1 MSNIRIILFFI
12 FCNSCDIGKEINFS
26 DPTPELAFPLGHAVF
41 EPASFLLNLKL
52 PATFTTDA
60 NGFIHFSYAT
70 VLQEVSALQFTGEI
84 DALFPS
90 LIPINKTDLFLPISL
105 PNGINPVSVQFGG
118 GDLQWFFE
126 NSFNEP
132 IDITLK
138 LPFADSLNNQLFQTI
153 SLPAYNGT
161 GLKPSST
168 NALNPLPL
176 PGKFLLIKDKKI
188 SLSYEAKGKSGK
200 LYTLS
205 NAAIRLSKP
214 AWKVINA
221 SFNQYELDF
230 GNIEKSLDFLK
241 PFYASDLNFD
251 RPEVQ
256 LFFEHNFL
264 IPIQFSIPSIVISL
278 PDGKKES
285 LIAFNNN
292 QMFNLGIATSSN
304 LVRRDS
310 ALSINSPNPIK
321 TIFNKKATALNFRL
335 TAGLNTKSLPN
346 GLGSINR
353 NDQLKISAKVNIPL
367 AGQLRNY
374 PLSDTIPLNL
384 GLLERVNRG
393 TVRIISTN
401 SIPMSIYGQCY
412 FMDDKGNKLDS
423 LITGGPGIISNA
435 KTSSSLNPT
444 TEIFDFPVS
453 ESQMKALRA
462 SNRFIISAFLSTLKN
477 EKEFIEIKKGQQLSM
492 KLSLQATY

>member
-12 FCNSCDIGKEINFS
+12 FCNSCDVGKEINFS
-26 DPTPELAFPLGHAVF
+26 DPSPELAFPLGYAVF

-52 PATFTTDA
+52 PATFTTDV
-60 NGFIHFSYAT
+60 NGFMHFSYST
-70 VLQEVSALQFTGEI
+70 VLQEVNALQFTGEI
-84 DALFPS
+84 DDLFPS
-90 LIPINKTDLFLPISL
+90 LIPINKNDLFLPISL
-105 PNGINPVSVQFGG
+105 PNGIDPVSVQFGG

-126 NSFNEP
+126 NSFTEP
-132 IDITLK
+132 IDIILK
-138 LPFADSLNNQLFQTI
+138 LPFADSLNNLTVQTI
-153 SLPAYNGT
+153 SLPAYSGT
-161 GLKPSST
+161 GLKPSAT
-168 NALNPLPL
+168 NALNPLL
-176 PGKFLLIKDKKI
+176 LSSKFLLIKDKKI

-214 AWKVINA
+214 AWKVIKA

-264 IPIQFSIPSIVISL
+264 IPIQFSIPSIIISL
-278 PDGKKES
+278 PNGKKES
-285 LIAFNNN
+285 LIAFNN

-310 ALSINSPNPIK
+310 IVSINSPNPIK

-346 GLGSINR
+346 EQGSINR

-423 LITGGPGIISNA
+423 LMTGGPGIISNA

-444 TEIFDFPVS
+444 AEIFDFPVS
-453 ESQMKALRA
+453 ENQMKALRA
-462 SNRFIISAFLSTLKN
+462 SNRFIISAFLSTLQN

>member
-12 FCNSCDIGKEINFS
+12 FCNSCDVGKEINFS
-26 DPTPELAFPLGHAVF
+26 DPSPKLAFPLGYAVF

-52 PATFTTDA
+52 PATFTTDV
-60 NGFIHFSYAT
+60 NGFMHFSYST
-70 VLQEVSALQFTGEI
+70 VLQEVNALQFTGEI
-84 DALFPS
+84 DDLFPS
-90 LIPINKTDLFLPISL
+90 LIPINKNDLFLPILL
-105 PNGINPVSVQFGG
+105 PNGIDPVSVQFGG

-126 NSFNEP
+126 NSFTEP
-132 IDITLK
+132 IDIILK
-138 LPFADSLNNQLFQTI
+138 LPFADSLNNLTVQTI
-153 SLPAYNGT
+153 SLPAYSGT
-161 GLKPSST
+161 GLKPSAT

-176 PGKFLLIKDKKI
+176 SGKFLLIKDKKI

-214 AWKVINA
+214 AWKVIKA

-264 IPIQFSIPSIVISL
+264 IPIQFSIPSIIISL

-285 LIAFNNN
+285 LIAFNN

-310 ALSINSPNPIK
+310 IVSINSPNPIK

-346 GLGSINR
+346 EQGSINR

-423 LITGGPGIISNA
+423 LMTGGPGIISNA

-444 TEIFDFPVS
+444 AEIFDFPVS
-453 ESQMKALRA
+453 ENQMKALRA
-462 SNRFIISAFLSTLKN
+462 SNRFIISAFLSTLQN

>member
-12 FCNSCDIGKEINFS
+12 FCNSCDVGKEINFS
-26 DPTPELAFPLGHAVF
+26 DPSPELAFPLGYAVF

-52 PATFTTDA
+52 PATFTTDV
-60 NGFIHFSYAT
+60 NGFMHFSYST
-70 VLQEVSALQFTGEI
+70 VLQEVNALQFTGEI
-84 DALFPS
+84 DDLFPS
-90 LIPINKTDLFLPISL
+90 LIPINKNDLFLPISL
-105 PNGINPVSVQFGG
+105 PNGIDPVSVQFGG

-126 NSFNEP
+126 NSFTEP
-132 IDITLK
+132 IDIILK
-138 LPFADSLNNQLFQTI
+138 LPFADSLNNLTVQTI
-153 SLPAYNGT
+153 SLPAYSGT
-161 GLKPSST
+161 GLKPSAT
-168 NALNPLPL
+168 NALNPLL
-176 PGKFLLIKDKKI
+176 LSGKFLLIKDKKI

-214 AWKVINA
+214 AWKVIKA

-251 RPEVQ
+251 RPVVQ

-264 IPIQFSIPSIVISL
+264 IPIQFSIPSIIISL
-278 PDGKKES
+278 PNGKKES
-285 LIAFNNN
+285 LIAFNN

-310 ALSINSPNPIK
+310 IVSINSPNPIK

-346 GLGSINR
+346 EQGSINR

-423 LITGGPGIISNA
+423 LMTGGPGIISNA

-444 TEIFDFPVS
+444 AEIFDFPVS
-453 ESQMKALRA
+453 ENQMKALRA
-462 SNRFIISAFLSTLKN
+462 SNRFIISAFLSTLQN

>member
-12 FCNSCDIGKEINFS
+12 FCNSCDVGKEINFS
-26 DPTPELAFPLGHAVF
+26 DPSPELAFPLGYAVF

-60 NGFIHFSYAT
+60 NGFITFSYST
-70 VLQEVSALQFTGEI
+70 VLQEVNALQFTGEI
-84 DALFPS
+84 DDLFPS
-90 LIPINKTDLFLPISL
+90 LIPINKNDLFLPISL
-105 PNGINPVSVQFGG
+105 PNGIDPVSVQFGG

-126 NSFNEP
+126 NSFTEP
-132 IDITLK
+132 IDIILK
-138 LPFADSLNNQLFQTI
+138 LPFADSLNNLTVQTI
-153 SLPAYNGT
+153 SLPAYSGT
-161 GLKPSST
+161 GLKPSAT
-168 NALNPLPL
+168 NALNPLL
-176 PGKFLLIKDKKI
+176 LSGKFLLIKDKKI

-214 AWKVINA
+214 AWKVIKA

-264 IPIQFSIPSIVISL
+264 IPIQFSIPSIIISL

-285 LIAFNNN
+285 LIAFNN

-310 ALSINSPNPIK
+310 IVSINAPNPIK

-346 GLGSINR
+346 ELGSINR

-423 LITGGPGIISNA
+423 LMTGGPGIISNA

-444 TEIFDFPVS
+444 AEIFDFPVS

-462 SNRFIISAFLSTLKN
+462 SNRFIISAFLSTLQN

>member
-12 FCNSCDIGKEINFS
+12 FCNSCDVGKEINFS
-26 DPTPELAFPLGHAVF
+26 DPSPELAFPLGYAVF

-52 PATFTTDA
+52 PATFTTDV
-60 NGFIHFSYAT
+60 NGFMHFSYST
-70 VLQEVSALQFTGEI
+70 VLQEVNALQFTGEI
-84 DALFPS
+84 DDLFPS
-90 LIPINKTDLFLPISL
+90 LIPINKNDLFLPISL
-105 PNGINPVSVQFGG
+105 PNGIDPVSVQFGG

-126 NSFNEP
+126 NSFTEP
-132 IDITLK
+132 IDIILK
-138 LPFADSLNNQLFQTI
+138 LPFADSLNNLTVQTI
-153 SLPAYNGT
+153 SLPAYSGT
-161 GLKPSST
+161 GLKPSAT
-168 NALNPLPL
+168 NALNPLL
-176 PGKFLLIKDKKI
+176 LSGKFLLIKDKKI

-214 AWKVINA
+214 AWKVIKA

-264 IPIQFSIPSIVISL
+264 IPIQFSIPSIIISL
-278 PDGKKES
+278 PNGKKES
-285 LIAFNNN
+285 LIAFNN

-310 ALSINSPNPIK
+310 IVSINSPNPIK

-346 GLGSINR
+346 EQGSINR

-423 LITGGPGIISNA
+423 LMTGGPGIISNA

-444 TEIFDFPVS
+444 AEIFDFPVS
-453 ESQMKALRA
+453 ENQMKALRA
-462 SNRFIISAFLSTLKN
+462 SNRFIISAFLSTLQN

-492 KLSLQATY
+492 KLSLQANY

>member
-12 FCNSCDIGKEINFS
+12 FCNSCDVGKEINFS
-26 DPTPELAFPLGHAVF
+26 DPSPELAFPLGYAVF

-52 PATFTTDA
+52 PATFTTDV
-60 NGFIHFSYAT
+60 NGFMHFSYST
-70 VLQEVSALQFTGEI
+70 VLQEVNALQFTGEI
-84 DALFPS
+84 DDLFPS
-90 LIPINKTDLFLPISL
+90 LIPINKNDLFLPISL
-105 PNGINPVSVQFGG
+105 PNGIDPVSVQFGG

-126 NSFNEP
+126 NSFTEP
-132 IDITLK
+132 IDIILK
-138 LPFADSLNNQLFQTI
+138 LPFADSLNNLTVQTI
-153 SLPAYNGT
+153 SLPAYSGT
-161 GLKPSST
+161 GLKPSAT
-168 NALNPLPL
+168 NALNPLL
-176 PGKFLLIKDKKI
+176 LSGKFLLIKDKKI

-214 AWKVINA
+214 AWKVIKA

-251 RPEVQ
+251 RPVVQ

-264 IPIQFSIPSIVISL
+264 IPIQFSIPSIIISL
-278 PDGKKES
+278 PNGKKES
-285 LIAFNNN
+285 LIAFNN

-310 ALSINSPNPIK
+310 IVSINSPNPIK

-346 GLGSINR
+346 EQGSINR

-423 LITGGPGIISNA
+423 LMTGGPGIISNA
-435 KTSSSLNPT
+435 KTSSSINPT
-444 TEIFDFPVS
+444 AEIFDFPVS
-453 ESQMKALRA
+453 ENQMKALRA
-462 SNRFIISAFLSTLKN
+462 SNRFIISAFLSTLQN

>member
-1 MSNIRIILFFI
+1 MSNIRIILFFV
-12 FCNSCDIGKEINFS
+12 FCNSCDIGKDINFS
-26 DPTPELAFPLGHAVF
+26 DPSPALAFPLGNAVF
-41 EPASFLLNLKL
+41 EPASFLLNLSL

-60 NGFIHFSYAT
+60 NGFLTFSYST
-70 VLQEVSALQFTGEI
+70 VLQEVNALQFTGEI

-90 LIPINKTDLFLPISL
+90 LIPINQNDLFLPISL
-105 PNGINPVSVQFGG
+105 PNGIDPVSVQFGG

-126 NSFNEP
+126 NSFPEP
-132 IDITLK
+132 IDLTLK
-138 LPFADSLNNQLFQTI
+138 LPFTDSLNNQLFQTI
-153 SLPAYNGT
+153 TLPAYIGT
-161 GLKPSST
+161 GLKPSAT
-168 NALNPLPL
+168 NALNPLL
-176 PGKFLLIKDKKI
+176 LSGKFLIIKDKKI

-200 LYTLS
+200 LFTLS

-214 AWKVINA
+214 TWKVIKA

-264 IPIQFSIPSIVISL
+264 IPIQFSIPSIIISL
-278 PDGKKES
+278 PEGKKES

-292 QMFNLGIATSSN
+292 QIFNLGISTSPH
-304 LVRRDS
+304 LIRRDS
-310 ALSINSPNPIK
+310 AGSITSPNPIK
-321 TIFNKKATALNFRL
+321 TIFEKKANALNFRL

-353 NDQLKISAKVNIPL
+353 NDKLSVSAKVNIPL
-367 AGQLRNY
+367 AGKLRNY

-384 GLLERVNRG
+384 GLLEKVKKG

-401 SIPMSIYGQCY
+401 SIPLSINGQCY
-412 FMDDKGNKLDS
+412 FLDDKGTKLDS
-423 LITGGPGIISNA
+423 LIIDGPGIISNA
-435 KTSSSLNPT
+435 KTSSSLNPKA
-444 TEIFDFPVS
+444 EIFDFPVS

-462 SNRFIISAFLSTLKN
+462 SNRFVISAFLSTLKN
-477 EKEFIEIKKGQQLSM
+477 DKEFIEIKKGQQLSM

>member
-12 FCNSCDIGKEINFS
+12 FCNSCDVGKEINFS
-26 DPTPELAFPLGHAVF
+26 DPSPELAFPLGYAVF

-52 PATFTTDA
+52 PATFTTDV
-60 NGFIHFSYAT
+60 NGFMHFSYST
-70 VLQEVSALQFTGEI
+70 VLQEVNALQFTGEI
-84 DALFPS
+84 DDLFPS
-90 LIPINKTDLFLPISL
+90 LIPINKNDLFLPISL
-105 PNGINPVSVQFGG
+105 PNGIDPVSVQFGG

-126 NSFNEP
+126 NSFTEP
-132 IDITLK
+132 IDIILK
-138 LPFADSLNNQLFQTI
+138 LPFADSLNNLTVQTI
-153 SLPAYNGT
+153 SLPAYSGT
-161 GLKPSST
+161 GLKPSAT
-168 NALNPLPL
+168 NALNPLL
-176 PGKFLLIKDKKI
+176 LSGKFLLIKDKKI

-214 AWKVINA
+214 AWKVIKA

-251 RPEVQ
+251 HPEVQ

-264 IPIQFSIPSIVISL
+264 IPIQFSIPSIIISL
-278 PDGKKES
+278 PNGKKES
-285 LIAFNNN
+285 LIAFNN

-310 ALSINSPNPIK
+310 IVSINSPNPIK

-346 GLGSINR
+346 EQGSINR

-423 LITGGPGIISNA
+423 LMTGGPGIISNA
-435 KTSSSLNPT
+435 KTSSSINPT
-444 TEIFDFPVS
+444 AEIFDFPVS
-453 ESQMKALRA
+453 ENQMKALRA
-462 SNRFIISAFLSTLKN
+462 SNRFIISAFLSTLQN

>member
-12 FCNSCDIGKEINFS
+12 FCNSCDVGKEINFS
-26 DPTPELAFPLGHAVF
+26 DPSPELAFPLGYAVF

-52 PATFTTDA
+52 PATFTTDV
-60 NGFIHFSYAT
+60 NGFMHFSYST
-70 VLQEVSALQFTGEI
+70 VLQEVNALQFTGEI
-84 DALFPS
+84 DDLFPS
-90 LIPINKTDLFLPISL
+90 LIPINKNDLFLPISL
-105 PNGINPVSVQFGG
+105 PNGIDPVSVQFGG

-126 NSFNEP
+126 NSFTEP
-132 IDITLK
+132 IDIILK
-138 LPFADSLNNQLFQTI
+138 LPFADSLNNLTVQTI
-153 SLPAYNGT
+153 SLPAYSGT
-161 GLKPSST
+161 GLKPSAT
-168 NALNPLPL
+168 NALNPLL
-176 PGKFLLIKDKKI
+176 LSGKFLLIKDKKI

-214 AWKVINA
+214 AWKVIKA

-264 IPIQFSIPSIVISL
+264 IPIQFSIPSIIISL
-278 PDGKKES
+278 PNGKKES
-285 LIAFNNN
+285 LIAFNN

-310 ALSINSPNPIK
+310 IVSINSPNPIK

-346 GLGSINR
+346 EQGSINR
-353 NDQLKISAKVNIPL
+353 NDQLKIFAKVNIPL

-423 LITGGPGIISNA
+423 LMTGGPGIISNA

-444 TEIFDFPVS
+444 AEIFDFPVS
-453 ESQMKALRA
+453 ENQMKALRA
-462 SNRFIISAFLSTLKN
+462 SNRFIISAFLSTLQN

>member
-12 FCNSCDIGKEINFS
+12 FCNSCDVGKEINFS
-26 DPTPELAFPLGHAVF
+26 DPSPELAFPLGYAVF

-60 NGFIHFSYAT
+60 NGFITFSYST
-70 VLQEVSALQFTGEI
+70 VLQEVNALQFTGEI

-90 LIPINKTDLFLPISL
+90 LIPISKNDLFLPISL
-105 PNGINPVSVQFGG
+105 PNGIDPVSVQFGG

-126 NSFNEP
+126 NSFTEP
-132 IDITLK
+132 IDIILK
-138 LPFADSLNNQLFQTI
+138 LPFADSLNNLTVQTM
-153 SLPAYNGT
+153 SLPAYSGT
-161 GLKPSST
+161 GLKPSAT
-168 NALNPLPL
+168 NALNPLL
-176 PGKFLLIKDKKI
+176 LSGKFLLIKDKKI

-214 AWKVINA
+214 AWKVIKA

-264 IPIQFSIPSIVISL
+264 IPIQFSIPSIIISL

-285 LIAFNNN
+285 LIAFNN

-310 ALSINSPNPIK
+310 IVSINAPNPIK

-346 GLGSINR
+346 ELGSINR

-423 LITGGPGIISNA
+423 LMTGGPGIISNA

-444 TEIFDFPVS
+444 AEIFDFPVS
-453 ESQMKALRA
+453 ENQMKALRA
-462 SNRFIISAFLSTLKN
+462 SNRFIISAFLSTLQN

>member
-12 FCNSCDIGKEINFS
+12 FCNSCDVGKEINFS
-26 DPTPELAFPLGHAVF
+26 DPSPELAFPLGNAVF

-52 PATFTTDA
+52 PATFTTDV
-60 NGFIHFSYAT
+60 NGFMHFSYST
-70 VLQEVSALQFTGEI
+70 VLQEVNALQFTGEI
-84 DALFPS
+84 DDLFPS
-90 LIPINKTDLFLPISL
+90 LIPINKNDLFLPISL
-105 PNGINPVSVQFGG
+105 PNGIDPVSVQFGG

-126 NSFNEP
+126 NSFTEP
-132 IDITLK
+132 IDIILK
-138 LPFADSLNNQLFQTI
+138 LPFADSLNNLTVQTI
-153 SLPAYNGT
+153 SLPAYSGT
-161 GLKPSST
+161 GLKPSAT
-168 NALNPLPL
+168 NALNPLL
-176 PGKFLLIKDKKI
+176 LSGKFLLIKDKKI

-214 AWKVINA
+214 AWKVIKA

-264 IPIQFSIPSIVISL
+264 IPIQFSIPSIIISL
-278 PDGKKES
+278 PNGKKES
-285 LIAFNNN
+285 LIAFNN

-310 ALSINSPNPIK
+310 IVSINSPNPIK

-346 GLGSINR
+346 EQGSINR

-423 LITGGPGIISNA
+423 LMTGGPGIISNA

-444 TEIFDFPVS
+444 AEIFDFPVS
-453 ESQMKALRA
+453 ENQMKALRA
-462 SNRFIISAFLSTLKN
+462 SNRFIISAFLSTLQN

>member
-12 FCNSCDIGKEINFS
+12 FCNSCDVGKEINFS
-26 DPTPELAFPLGHAVF
+26 DPSPELAFPLGNAVF

-52 PATFTTDA
+52 PATFTTDV
-60 NGFIHFSYAT
+60 NGFMHFSYST
-70 VLQEVSALQFTGEI
+70 VLQEVNALQFTGEI
-84 DALFPS
+84 DDLFPS
-90 LIPINKTDLFLPISL
+90 LIPINKNDLFLPISL
-105 PNGINPVSVQFGG
+105 PNGIDPVSVQFGG

-126 NSFNEP
+126 NSFTEP
-132 IDITLK
+132 IDIILK
-138 LPFADSLNNQLFQTI
+138 LPFADSLNNLTVQTI
-153 SLPAYNGT
+153 SLPAYSGT
-161 GLKPSST
+161 GLKPSAT
-168 NALNPLPL
+168 NALNPLL
-176 PGKFLLIKDKKI
+176 LSGKFLLIKDKKI

-214 AWKVINA
+214 AWKVIKA

-264 IPIQFSIPSIVISL
+264 IPIQFSIPSIIISL

-285 LIAFNNN
+285 LIAFNN

-310 ALSINSPNPIK
+310 IVSINSPNPIK

-346 GLGSINR
+346 EQGSINR
-353 NDQLKISAKVNIPL
+353 NDQLKISAIVNIPL

-423 LITGGPGIISNA
+423 LMTGGPGIISNA

-444 TEIFDFPVS
+444 AEIFDFPVS
-453 ESQMKALRA
+453 ENQMKALRA
-462 SNRFIISAFLSTLKN
+462 SNRFIISAFLSTLQN

>member
-12 FCNSCDIGKEINFS
+12 FCNSCDVGKEINFS
-26 DPTPELAFPLGHAVF
+26 DPSPELAFPLGYAVF

-52 PATFTTDA
+52 PATFSTDA
-60 NGFIHFSYAT
+60 NGFITFSYST
-70 VLQEVSALQFTGEI
+70 VLQEVNALQFTGEI
-84 DALFPS
+84 DDLFPS
-90 LIPINKTDLFLPISL
+90 LIPINKNDLFLPISL
-105 PNGINPVSVQFGG
+105 PNGIDPVSVQFGG

-126 NSFNEP
+126 NSFTEP
-132 IDITLK
+132 IYIILK
-138 LPFADSLNNQLFQTI
+138 LPFADSLNNLTVQTI
-153 SLPAYNGT
+153 SLPAYSGT
-161 GLKPSST
+161 GLKPSAT
-168 NALNPLPL
+168 NALNPLL
-176 PGKFLLIKDKKI
+176 LSGKFLLIKDKKI

-214 AWKVINA
+214 AWKVIKA
-221 SFNQYELDF
+221 SFNQYILDF

-264 IPIQFSIPSIVISL
+264 IPIQFSIPSIIISL

-285 LIAFNNN
+285 LIAFNN

-310 ALSINSPNPIK
+310 IVSINAPNPIK

-346 GLGSINR
+346 ELGSINR

-423 LITGGPGIISNA
+423 LMTGGPGIISNA

-444 TEIFDFPVS
+444 AEIFDFPVS

-462 SNRFIISAFLSTLKN
+462 SNRFIISAFLSTLQN

>member
-12 FCNSCDIGKEINFS
+12 FCNSCDVGKEINFS
-26 DPTPELAFPLGHAVF
+26 DPSPELAFPLGYAVF

-52 PATFTTDA
+52 PATFTTDV
-60 NGFIHFSYAT
+60 NGFMHFSYST
-70 VLQEVSALQFTGEI
+70 VLQEVNALQFTGEI
-84 DALFPS
+84 DDLFPS
-90 LIPINKTDLFLPISL
+90 LIPINKNDLFLPISL
-105 PNGINPVSVQFGG
+105 PNGIDPVSVQFGG

-126 NSFNEP
+126 NSFTEP
-132 IDITLK
+132 IDIILK
-138 LPFADSLNNQLFQTI
+138 LPFADSLNNLTVQTI
-153 SLPAYNGT
+153 SLPAYSGT
-161 GLKPSST
+161 GLKPSAT
-168 NALNPLPL
+168 NALNPLL
-176 PGKFLLIKDKKI
+176 LSGKFLLIKDKKI

-214 AWKVINA
+214 AWKVIKA

-264 IPIQFSIPSIVISL
+264 IPIQFSIPSIIISL
-278 PDGKKES
+278 PNGKKES
-285 LIAFNNN
+285 LIAFNN

-310 ALSINSPNPIK
+310 IVSINSPNPIK

-346 GLGSINR
+346 EQGSINR
-353 NDQLKISAKVNIPL
+353 NDQLKISAIVNIPL

-423 LITGGPGIISNA
+423 LMTGGPGIISNA

-444 TEIFDFPVS
+444 AEIFDFPVS
-453 ESQMKALRA
+453 ENQMKALRA
-462 SNRFIISAFLSTLKN
+462 SNRFIISAFLSTLQN

>member
-12 FCNSCDIGKEINFS
+12 FCNSCDVGKEINFS
-26 DPTPELAFPLGHAVF
+26 DPSPELAFPLGYAVF

-52 PATFTTDA
+52 PATFTTDV
-60 NGFIHFSYAT
+60 NGFMHFSYST
-70 VLQEVSALQFTGEI
+70 VLQEVNALQFTGEI
-84 DALFPS
+84 DDLFPS
-90 LIPINKTDLFLPISL
+90 LIPINKNDLFLPISL
-105 PNGINPVSVQFGG
+105 PNGIDPVSVQFGG

-126 NSFNEP
+126 NSFTEP
-132 IDITLK
+132 IDIILK
-138 LPFADSLNNQLFQTI
+138 LPFADSLNNLTVQTI
-153 SLPAYNGT
+153 SLPAYSGT
-161 GLKPSST
+161 GLKPSAT
-168 NALNPLPL
+168 NALNPLL
-176 PGKFLLIKDKKI
+176 LSGKFLLIKDKKI

-214 AWKVINA
+214 AWKVIKA

-251 RPEVQ
+251 RPVVQ

-264 IPIQFSIPSIVISL
+264 IPIQFSIPSIIISL
-278 PDGKKES
+278 PNGKKES
-285 LIAFNNN
+285 LIAFNN

-310 ALSINSPNPIK
+310 IVSINSPNPIK

-346 GLGSINR
+346 EQGSINR
-353 NDQLKISAKVNIPL
+353 NDQLKISAIVNIPL

-423 LITGGPGIISNA
+423 LMTGGPGIISNA
-435 KTSSSLNPT
+435 KTSSSINPT
-444 TEIFDFPVS
+444 AEIFDFPVS
-453 ESQMKALRA
+453 ENQMKALRA
-462 SNRFIISAFLSTLKN
+462 SNRFIISAFLSTLQN

>member
-1 MSNIRIILFFI
+1 MSNIRIILLFI
-12 FCNSCDIGKEINFS
+12 FCSSCDIGKEVNFS
-26 DPTPELAFPLGHAVF
+26 DASPDLAFPLGSATF
-41 EPASFLLNLKL
+41 EPASFLLNLSL

-60 NGFIHFSYAT
+60 NGFMYFSYST
-70 VLQEVSALQFTGEI
+70 VLQEVNALQFTGEI

-90 LIPINKTDLFLPISL
+90 LIPITKNDLFLPISL
-105 PNGINPVSVQFGG
+105 PNGIDPVSVQFGG

-138 LPFADSLNNQLFQTI
+138 LPFTDSLNNRLFQTI
-153 SLPAYNGT
+153 SLSAYSGS
-161 GLKPSST
+161 GLKPSAT
-168 NALNPLPL
+168 NAQNPLSL
-176 PGKFLLIKDKKI
+176 SGKFLLINDKKI

-214 AWKVINA
+214 AWKVIKA

-230 GNIEKSLDFLK
+230 GNTEKSLDLLK
-241 PFYASDLNFD
+241 PFYDSDLNFD

-256 LFFEHNFL
+256 LLFEHNFL
-264 IPIQFSIPSIVISL
+264 IPIQFSIPSIIISL

-292 QMFNLGIATSSN
+292 QTFNLGISTSSN
-304 LVRRDS
+304 LTRRDS
-310 ALSINSPNPIK
+310 IISINSPNPIK

-335 TAGLNTKSLPN
+335 TAGLNTNSLPG
-346 GLGSINR
+346 GLGSIDR

-374 PLSDTIPLNL
+374 PLYDTIPLNL
-384 GLLERVNRG
+384 GLLEKVTRG

-412 FMDDKGNKLDS
+412 FMDEKGNKLDS
-423 LITGGPGIISNA
+423 LMTGGPGIISSA
-435 KTSSSLNPT
+435 KTSSSLKPT
-444 TEIFDFPVS
+444 AEIFDFSVS
-453 ESQMKALRA
+453 ENQMKALRA

-477 EKEFIEIKKGQQLSM
+477 EKEYIEIKKGQQLTM

>member
-12 FCNSCDIGKEINFS
+12 FCNSCDVGKEINFS
-26 DPTPELAFPLGHAVF
+26 DPSPELAFPLGYAVF

-52 PATFTTDA
+52 PATFTTDV
-60 NGFIHFSYAT
+60 NGFMHFSYST
-70 VLQEVSALQFTGEI
+70 VLQEVNALQFTGEI
-84 DALFPS
+84 DDLFPS
-90 LIPINKTDLFLPISL
+90 LIPINKNDLFLPISL
-105 PNGINPVSVQFGG
+105 PNGIDPVSVQFGG

-126 NSFNEP
+126 NSFTEP
-132 IDITLK
+132 IDIILK
-138 LPFADSLNNQLFQTI
+138 LPFADSLNNLTVQTI
-153 SLPAYNGT
+153 SLPAYSGT
-161 GLKPSST
+161 GLKPSAT
-168 NALNPLPL
+168 NALNPLL
-176 PGKFLLIKDKKI
+176 LSSKFLLIKDKKI

-214 AWKVINA
+214 AWKVIKA

-264 IPIQFSIPSIVISL
+264 IPIQFSIPSIIISL
-278 PDGKKES
+278 PNGKKES
-285 LIAFNNN
+285 LIAFNN

-310 ALSINSPNPIK
+310 IVSVNSPNPIK

-346 GLGSINR
+346 EQGSINR

-423 LITGGPGIISNA
+423 LMTGGPGIISNA

-444 TEIFDFPVS
+444 AEIFDFPVS
-453 ESQMKALRA
+453 ENQMKALRA
-462 SNRFIISAFLSTLKN
+462 SNRFIISAFLSTLQN

-492 KLSLQATY
+492 KLSLQANY

>member
-12 FCNSCDIGKEINFS
+12 FCNSCDVGKEINFS
-26 DPTPELAFPLGHAVF
+26 DPSPELAFPLGYAVF

-52 PATFTTDA
+52 PATFTTDV
-60 NGFIHFSYAT
+60 NGFMHFSYST
-70 VLQEVSALQFTGEI
+70 VLQEVNALQFTGEI
-84 DALFPS
+84 DELFPS
-90 LIPINKTDLFLPISL
+90 LIPINKNDLFLPISL
-105 PNGINPVSVQFGG
+105 PNGIDPVSVQFGG

-126 NSFNEP
+126 NSFTEP

-138 LPFADSLNNQLFQTI
+138 LPFADSLNNLTVQTI
-153 SLPAYNGT
+153 SLPAYSGT
-161 GLKPSST
+161 GLKPSAT
-168 NALNPLPL
+168 NALNPLL
-176 PGKFLLIKDKKI
+176 LSGKFLLIKDKKI

-214 AWKVINA
+214 AWKVIKA

-264 IPIQFSIPSIVISL
+264 IPIQFSIPSIIISL

-285 LIAFNNN
+285 LIAFNN

-310 ALSINSPNPIK
+310 IVSINSPNPIK

-346 GLGSINR
+346 EQGSINR

-423 LITGGPGIISNA
+423 LMTGGPGIISNA

-444 TEIFDFPVS
+444 AEIFDFPVS
-453 ESQMKALRA
+453 ENQMKALRA
-462 SNRFIISAFLSTLKN
+462 SNRFIIKAFLSTLKS

>member
-1 MSNIRIILFFI
+1 MSNIRIILFII

-26 DPTPELAFPLGHAVF
+26 DPSPELAFPLGNAVF

-52 PATFTTDA
+52 PATFTTDV
-60 NGFIHFSYAT
+60 NGFMHFSYST
-70 VLQEVSALQFTGEI
+70 VLQEVNALQFTGEI
-84 DALFPS
+84 DDLFPS
-90 LIPINKTDLFLPISL
+90 LIPINKNDLFLPISL
-105 PNGINPVSVQFGG
+105 PNGIDPVSVQFGG

-126 NSFNEP
+126 NSFTEP
-132 IDITLK
+132 IDIILK
-138 LPFADSLNNQLFQTI
+138 LPFADSLNNLTVQTI
-153 SLPAYNGT
+153 SLPAYSGT
-161 GLKPSST
+161 GLKPSAT
-168 NALNPLPL
+168 NALNPLL
-176 PGKFLLIKDKKI
+176 LSGKFLLIKDKKI

-214 AWKVINA
+214 AWKVIKA

-264 IPIQFSIPSIVISL
+264 IPIQFSIPSIIISL
-278 PDGKKES
+278 PNGKKES
-285 LIAFNNN
+285 LIAFNN

-310 ALSINSPNPIK
+310 IVSINSPNPIK

-346 GLGSINR
+346 EQGSINR

-423 LITGGPGIISNA
+423 LMTGGPGIISNA

-444 TEIFDFPVS
+444 AEIFDFPVS
-453 ESQMKALRA
+453 ENQMKALRA
-462 SNRFIISAFLSTLKN
+462 SNRFIISAFLSTLQN

>member
-1 MSNIRIILFFI
+1 MFIIRIILFFI
-12 FCNSCDIGKEINFS
+12 IFNSCDIGKEIDFS
-26 DPTPELAFPLGHAVF
+26 DPSPELAFPLGNAVF

-60 NGFIHFSYAT
+60 NGFIAFSYTT
-70 VLQEVSALQFTGEI
+70 VLQEVNALQFTGEI

-90 LIPINKTDLFLPISL
+90 LIPISQNNLILPISL
-105 PNGINPVSVQFGG
+105 PNGIDPVSVQFGG

-126 NSFNEP
+126 NSFPEP
-132 IDITLK
+132 LDLTLK
-138 LPFADSLNNQLFQTI
+138 LPFTDSLNNQLFQTI
-153 SLPAYNGT
+153 TLPAYSGT
-161 GLKPSST
+161 GLKPSAT
-168 NALNPLPL
+168 NALNPLL
-176 PGKFLLIKDKKI
+176 LSGKFLIIKDKKI
-188 SLSYEAKGKSGK
+188 SLSYEAKGRSGK
-200 LYTLS
+200 LFTLS

-214 AWKVINA
+214 TWKVIKA

-230 GNIEKSLDFLK
+230 RTIEKSLDFLK

-264 IPIQFSIPSIVISL
+264 IPIQFSIPSIIISL

-292 QMFNLGIATSSN
+292 QIFNLGISTSSQ
-304 LVRRDS
+304 LIRRDS
-310 ALSINSPNPIK
+310 AVSITSPNPVK
-321 TIFNKKATALNFRL
+321 TIFEKKANALNFRL
-335 TAGLNTKSLPN
+335 TAGLNTKNLPN

-353 NDQLKISAKVNIPL
+353 NDKLSVSAKITIPL
-367 AGQLRNY
+367 AGKLRNY

-384 GLLERVNRG
+384 GLLEKVKKG

-423 LITGGPGIISNA
+423 LMTGGPGIISNA
-435 KTSSSLNPT
+435 KTSSSLNT
-444 TEIFDFPVS
+444 TAEIFDFPIS

-462 SNRFIISAFLSTLKN
+462 SDRFIISAFLSTLKN

-492 KLSLQATY
+492 NLSLQATY

>member
-1 MSNIRIILFFI
+1 
-12 FCNSCDIGKEINFS
+12 
-26 DPTPELAFPLGHAVF
+26 
-41 EPASFLLNLKL
+41 LNLKL

-60 NGFIHFSYAT
+60 NGFITFSYST
-70 VLQEVSALQFTGEI
+70 VLQEVNALQFTGEI
-84 DALFPS
+84 DDLFPS
-90 LIPINKTDLFLPISL
+90 LIPINKNDLFLPISL
-105 PNGINPVSVQFGG
+105 PNGIDPVSVQFGG

-126 NSFNEP
+126 NSFTEP
-132 IDITLK
+132 IDIILK
-138 LPFADSLNNQLFQTI
+138 LPFADSLNNLTVQTM
-153 SLPAYNGT
+153 SLPAYSGT
-161 GLKPSST
+161 GLKPSAT
-168 NALNPLPL
+168 NALNPLL
-176 PGKFLLIKDKKI
+176 LSGKFLLIKDKKI

-214 AWKVINA
+214 AWKVIKA
-221 SFNQYELDF
+221 SFNQYILDF
-230 GNIEKSLDFLK
+230 GNIEKSLDFFK

-264 IPIQFSIPSIVISL
+264 IPIQFSIPSIIISL

-285 LIAFNNN
+285 LIAFNN

-310 ALSINSPNPIK
+310 IVSINAPNPIK

-346 GLGSINR
+346 ELGSINR

-423 LITGGPGIISNA
+423 LMTGGPGIISNA

-444 TEIFDFPVS
+444 AEIFDFPVS
-453 ESQMKALRA
+453 ENQMKALRA
-462 SNRFIISAFLSTLKN
+462 SNRFIISAFLSTLQN

>member
-12 FCNSCDIGKEINFS
+12 FCNSCDVGKEINFS
-26 DPTPELAFPLGHAVF
+26 DPSPELAFPLGYAVF

-60 NGFIHFSYAT
+60 NGFITFSYST
-70 VLQEVSALQFTGEI
+70 VLQEVNALQFTGEI

-90 LIPINKTDLFLPISL
+90 LIPISKNDLFLPISL
-105 PNGINPVSVQFGG
+105 PNGIDPVSVQFGG

-126 NSFNEP
+126 NSFTEP
-132 IDITLK
+132 IDIILK
-138 LPFADSLNNQLFQTI
+138 LPFADSLNNLTVQTI
-153 SLPAYNGT
+153 SLPAYSGT
-161 GLKPSST
+161 GLKPSAT
-168 NALNPLPL
+168 NALNPLL
-176 PGKFLLIKDKKI
+176 LSGKFLLIKDKKI

-214 AWKVINA
+214 AWKVIKA

-264 IPIQFSIPSIVISL
+264 IPIQFSIPSIIISL

-285 LIAFNNN
+285 LIAFNN

-310 ALSINSPNPIK
+310 IVSINAPNPIK

-346 GLGSINR
+346 ELGSINR

-423 LITGGPGIISNA
+423 LMTGGPGIISNA

-444 TEIFDFPVS
+444 AEIFDFPVS

-462 SNRFIISAFLSTLKN
+462 SNRFIISAFLSTLQN

>member
-12 FCNSCDIGKEINFS
+12 FCNSCDVGKEINFS
-26 DPTPELAFPLGHAVF
+26 DPSPELAFPLGYAVF

-60 NGFIHFSYAT
+60 NGFITFSYST
-70 VLQEVSALQFTGEI
+70 VLQEVNALQFTGEI

-90 LIPINKTDLFLPISL
+90 LIPISKNDLFLPISL
-105 PNGINPVSVQFGG
+105 PNGIDPVSVQFGG

-126 NSFNEP
+126 NSFTEP
-132 IDITLK
+132 IDIILK
-138 LPFADSLNNQLFQTI
+138 LPFADSLNNLTVQTI
-153 SLPAYNGT
+153 SLPAYSGT
-161 GLKPSST
+161 GLKPSAT
-168 NALNPLPL
+168 NALNPLL
-176 PGKFLLIKDKKI
+176 LSGKFLLIKDKKI

-214 AWKVINA
+214 AWKVIKA

-264 IPIQFSIPSIVISL
+264 IPIQFSIPSIIISL

-285 LIAFNNN
+285 LIAFNN

-310 ALSINSPNPIK
+310 IVSINAPNPIK

-346 GLGSINR
+346 ELGSINR

-423 LITGGPGIISNA
+423 LMTGGPGIISNA

-444 TEIFDFPVS
+444 AEIFDFPVS

-462 SNRFIISAFLSTLKN
+462 SNRFIINAFLSTLKN

>member
-12 FCNSCDIGKEINFS
+12 FCNSCDVGKEINFS
-26 DPTPELAFPLGHAVF
+26 DPSPELAFPLGYAVF

-52 PATFTTDA
+52 PATFTTDV
-60 NGFIHFSYAT
+60 NGFMHFSYST
-70 VLQEVSALQFTGEI
+70 VLQEVNALQFTGEI
-84 DALFPS
+84 DDLFPS
-90 LIPINKTDLFLPISL
+90 LIPINKNDLFLPISL
-105 PNGINPVSVQFGG
+105 PNGIDPVSVQFGG

-126 NSFNEP
+126 NSFTEP
-132 IDITLK
+132 IDIILK
-138 LPFADSLNNQLFQTI
+138 LPFADSLNNLTVQTI
-153 SLPAYNGT
+153 SLPAYSGT
-161 GLKPSST
+161 GLKPSAT
-168 NALNPLPL
+168 NALNPLL
-176 PGKFLLIKDKKI
+176 LSGKFLLIKDKKI

-214 AWKVINA
+214 AWKVIKA

-264 IPIQFSIPSIVISL
+264 IPIQFSIPSIIISL

-285 LIAFNNN
+285 LIAFNN

-310 ALSINSPNPIK
+310 IVSINSPNPIK

-346 GLGSINR
+346 EQGSINR
-353 NDQLKISAKVNIPL
+353 NDQLKISAIVNIPL

-423 LITGGPGIISNA
+423 LMTGGPGIISNA

-444 TEIFDFPVS
+444 AEIFDFPVS
-453 ESQMKALRA
+453 ENQMKALRA
-462 SNRFIISAFLSTLKN
+462 SNRFIISAFLSTLQN

-492 KLSLQATY
+492 KLSLQTTY

>member
-26 DPTPELAFPLGHAVF
+26 DPSPELAFPLGHAVF

-90 LIPINKTDLFLPISL
+90 LIPINKNDLFLPISL
-105 PNGINPVSVQFGG
+105 PNGIDPVSVQFGE

-126 NSFNEP
+126 NAFNEP
-132 IDITLK
+132 IDITL
-138 LPFADSLNNQLFQTI
+138 DSLNNQLFQTI

-264 IPIQFSIPSIVISL
+264 IPIQFSIPSIIISL

-310 ALSINSPNPIK
+310 AVSINSPNPIK

>member
-1 MSNIRIILFFI
+1 MSNFRIILFFI
-12 FCNSCDIGKEINFS
+12 FCNSCDIGKDINFS
-26 DPTPELAFPLGHAVF
+26 DPSPALAFPLGNAVF
-41 EPASFLLNLKL
+41 EPASFLLNLSL

-60 NGFIHFSYAT
+60 NGFITFSYST
-70 VLQEVSALQFTGEI
+70 VLQEVNALQFTGEI

-90 LIPINKTDLFLPISL
+90 LIPINQNDLFLPISL
-105 PNGINPVSVQFGG
+105 PNGIDPVSVQFGG

-126 NSFNEP
+126 NSFPEP
-132 IDITLK
+132 LDLTLK
-138 LPFADSLNNQLFQTI
+138 LPFTDSLNNQLFQTI
-153 SLPAYNGT
+153 SLPAYSGT
-161 GLKPSST
+161 GLKPSAT
-168 NALNPLPL
+168 NALNPLL
-176 PGKFLLIKDKKI
+176 LSGKFLIIKDKKI

-200 LYTLS
+200 LFTLS

-214 AWKVINA
+214 TWKVIKA
-221 SFNQYELDF
+221 SFNQYKLDF

-292 QMFNLGIATSSN
+292 QIFNLGTSTSPH
-304 LVRRDS
+304 LIRRDS
-310 ALSINSPNPIK
+310 VVSITSPNPVK
-321 TIFNKKATALNFRL
+321 TIFEKKANALNFRL

-346 GLGSINR
+346 GLGMINR
-353 NDQLKISAKVNIPL
+353 NDKLSVSAKVNIPL
-367 AGQLRNY
+367 AGKLRNY

-384 GLLERVNRG
+384 GLLEKVKKG

-401 SIPMSIYGQCY
+401 SIPMYIYGQCY
-412 FMDDKGNKLDS
+412 FLDDKGNKLDS
-423 LITGGPGIISNA
+423 LMTGGPGIISNA

-444 TEIFDFPVS
+444 AEIFDFPVS

-462 SNRFIISAFLSTLKN
+462 SDRFIISTFLSTLKN
-477 EKEFIEIKKGQQLSM
+477 DKEFIEIKKGQQLSM
-492 KLSLQATY
+492 NLSLQATY

>member
-12 FCNSCDIGKEINFS
+12 FCNSCDVGKEINFS
-26 DPTPELAFPLGHAVF
+26 DPSPELAFPLGYAVF

-60 NGFIHFSYAT
+60 NGFITFSYST
-70 VLQEVSALQFTGEI
+70 VLQEVNALQFTGEI

-90 LIPINKTDLFLPISL
+90 LIPISKNDLFLPISL
-105 PNGINPVSVQFGG
+105 PNGIDPVSVQFGG

-126 NSFNEP
+126 NSFTEP
-132 IDITLK
+132 IDIILK
-138 LPFADSLNNQLFQTI
+138 LPFADSLNNLTVQTM
-153 SLPAYNGT
+153 SLPAYSGT
-161 GLKPSST
+161 GLKPSAT
-168 NALNPLPL
+168 NALNPLL
-176 PGKFLLIKDKKI
+176 LSGKFLLIKDKKI

-214 AWKVINA
+214 AWKVIKA

-264 IPIQFSIPSIVISL
+264 IPIQFSIPSIIISL

-285 LIAFNNN
+285 LIAFNN

-310 ALSINSPNPIK
+310 IVSINAPNPIK

-346 GLGSINR
+346 ELGSINR

-401 SIPMSIYGQCY
+401 SIPISIYGQCY

-423 LITGGPGIISNA
+423 LMKGGPGIISNA

-444 TEIFDFPVS
+444 AEIFDFPVS

-462 SNRFIISAFLSTLKN
+462 SNRFIINAFLSTLKN

>member
-12 FCNSCDIGKEINFS
+12 FCNSCDVGKEINFS
-26 DPTPELAFPLGHAVF
+26 DPSPELAFPLGYAVF

-52 PATFTTDA
+52 PATFTTDV
-60 NGFIHFSYAT
+60 NGFMHFSYST
-70 VLQEVSALQFTGEI
+70 VLQEVNALQFTGEI
-84 DALFPS
+84 DDLFPS
-90 LIPINKTDLFLPISL
+90 LIPINKNDLFLPISL
-105 PNGINPVSVQFGG
+105 PNGIDPVSVQFGG

-126 NSFNEP
+126 NSFTEP
-132 IDITLK
+132 IDIILK
-138 LPFADSLNNQLFQTI
+138 LPFADSLNNLTVQTI
-153 SLPAYNGT
+153 SLSAYSGT
-161 GLKPSST
+161 GLKPSAT
-168 NALNPLPL
+168 NALNPLL
-176 PGKFLLIKDKKI
+176 LSGKFLLIKDKKI

-214 AWKVINA
+214 AWKVIKA

-264 IPIQFSIPSIVISL
+264 IPIQFSIPSIIISL

-285 LIAFNNN
+285 LIAFNN

-310 ALSINSPNPIK
+310 IVSINSPNPIK

-346 GLGSINR
+346 EQGSINR

-423 LITGGPGIISNA
+423 LMTGGPGIISNA
-435 KTSSSLNPT
+435 KTSSSINPT
-444 TEIFDFPVS
+444 AEIFDFPVS
-453 ESQMKALRA
+453 ENQMKALRA
-462 SNRFIISAFLSTLKN
+462 SNRFIISAFLSTLQN

>member
-1 MSNIRIILFFI
+1 MFIIRIILFFI
-12 FCNSCDIGKEINFS
+12 FFNSCDIGKEIDFS
-26 DPTPELAFPLGHAVF
+26 DPSPELAFPLGNAVF

-60 NGFIHFSYAT
+60 NGFITFSYTT
-70 VLQEVSALQFTGEI
+70 VLQEVNALQFTGEI
-84 DALFPS
+84 DALLPS
-90 LIPINKTDLFLPISL
+90 LIPISQNNLILPISL
-105 PNGINPVSVQFGG
+105 PNGIDPVSVQFGG

-126 NSFNEP
+126 NSFPEP
-132 IDITLK
+132 LDLTLK
-138 LPFADSLNNQLFQTI
+138 LPFTDSLNNQLFQTI
-153 SLPAYNGT
+153 TLPAYSGT
-161 GLKPSST
+161 GLKPSAT
-168 NALNPLPL
+168 NALNPLFL
-176 PGKFLLIKDKKI
+176 SGKFLIIKDKKI
-188 SLSYEAKGKSGK
+188 SLSYEAKGRSGK
-200 LYTLS
+200 LFTLS

-214 AWKVINA
+214 TWKVIKA

-230 GNIEKSLDFLK
+230 GTIEKSLDFLK

-264 IPIQFSIPSIVISL
+264 IPIQFSIPSIIISL

-292 QMFNLGIATSSN
+292 QIFNLGISTSSQ
-304 LVRRDS
+304 LKRRDS
-310 ALSINSPNPIK
+310 AVSITSPNPVK
-321 TIFNKKATALNFRL
+321 TIFEKKANALNFRL
-335 TAGLNTKSLPN
+335 TAGLNTKNLPN

-353 NDQLKISAKVNIPL
+353 NDKLSVSAKITIPL
-367 AGQLRNY
+367 AGKLRNY

-384 GLLERVNRG
+384 GLLEKVKKG

-423 LITGGPGIISNA
+423 LMTGGPGIISNA
-435 KTSSSLNPT
+435 KTSSSLNT
-444 TEIFDFPVS
+444 TAEIFDFPIS

-462 SNRFIISAFLSTLKN
+462 SDRFIISAFLSTLKN

-492 KLSLQATY
+492 NLSLQATY

>member
-12 FCNSCDIGKEINFS
+12 FCNSCDVGKEINFS
-26 DPTPELAFPLGHAVF
+26 DPSPELAFPLGYAVF

-52 PATFTTDA
+52 PATFTTDV
-60 NGFIHFSYAT
+60 NGYMHFSYST
-70 VLQEVSALQFTGEI
+70 VLQEVNALQFTGEI
-84 DALFPS
+84 DDLFPS
-90 LIPINKTDLFLPISL
+90 LIPINKNDLFLPISL
-105 PNGINPVSVQFGG
+105 PNGIDPVSVQFGG

-126 NSFNEP
+126 NSFTEP
-132 IDITLK
+132 IDIILK
-138 LPFADSLNNQLFQTI
+138 LPFADSLNNLTVQTI
-153 SLPAYNGT
+153 SLPAYSGT
-161 GLKPSST
+161 GLKPSAT
-168 NALNPLPL
+168 NALNPLL
-176 PGKFLLIKDKKI
+176 LSGKFLLIKDKKI

-214 AWKVINA
+214 AWKVIKA

-251 RPEVQ
+251 RPVVQ

-264 IPIQFSIPSIVISL
+264 IPIQFSIPSIIISL

-285 LIAFNNN
+285 LIAFNN

-310 ALSINSPNPIK
+310 IVSINSPNPIK

-346 GLGSINR
+346 EQGSINR

-423 LITGGPGIISNA
+423 LMTGGPGIISNA

-444 TEIFDFPVS
+444 AEIFDFPVS
-453 ESQMKALRA
+453 ENQMKALRA
-462 SNRFIISAFLSTLKN
+462 SNRFIISAFLSTLQN

>member
-1 MSNIRIILFFI
+1 MRM
-12 FCNSCDIGKEINFS
+12 D
-26 DPTPELAFPLGHAVF
+26 
-41 EPASFLLNLKL
+41 
-52 PATFTTDA
+52 
-60 NGFIHFSYAT
+60 
-70 VLQEVSALQFTGEI
+70 
-84 DALFPS
+84 
-90 LIPINKTDLFLPISL
+90 FLPISL
-105 PNGINPVSVQFGG
+105 PNGIDPVSVQFGG

-126 NSFNEP
+126 NSFPEP
-132 IDITLK
+132 LDLTLK
-138 LPFADSLNNQLFQTI
+138 LPFTDSLNNQLFQTI
-153 SLPAYNGT
+153 SLPAYSGT
-161 GLKPSST
+161 GLKPSAT
-168 NALNPLPL
+168 NALNPLL
-176 PGKFLLIKDKKI
+176 LSGKFLIIKDKKI

-200 LYTLS
+200 LFTLS

-214 AWKVINA
+214 TWKVIKA
-221 SFNQYELDF
+221 SFNQYKLDF

-292 QMFNLGIATSSN
+292 QIFNLGTSTSPH
-304 LVRRDS
+304 LIRRDS
-310 ALSINSPNPIK
+310 VVSITSPNPVK
-321 TIFNKKATALNFRL
+321 TIFEKKANALNFRL

-346 GLGSINR
+346 GLGMINR
-353 NDQLKISAKVNIPL
+353 NDKLSVSAKVNIPL
-367 AGQLRNY
+367 AGKLRNY

-384 GLLERVNRG
+384 GLLEKVKKG

-401 SIPMSIYGQCY
+401 SIPMYIYGQCY
-412 FMDDKGNKLDS
+412 FLDDKGNKLDS
-423 LITGGPGIISNA
+423 LMTGGPGIISNA

-444 TEIFDFPVS
+444 AEIFDFPVS

-462 SNRFIISAFLSTLKN
+462 SDRFIISTFLSTLKN
-477 EKEFIEIKKGQQLSM
+477 DKEFIEIKKGQQLSM
-492 KLSLQATY
+492 NLSLQATY

>member
-12 FCNSCDIGKEINFS
+12 FCNSCDVGKEINFS
-26 DPTPELAFPLGHAVF
+26 DPSPELAFPLGYAVF

-52 PATFTTDA
+52 PATFTTDV
-60 NGFIHFSYAT
+60 NGFMHFSYST
-70 VLQEVSALQFTGEI
+70 VLQEVNALQFTGEI
-84 DALFPS
+84 DDLFPS
-90 LIPINKTDLFLPISL
+90 LIPINKNDLFLPISL
-105 PNGINPVSVQFGG
+105 PNGIDPVSVQFGG

-126 NSFNEP
+126 NSFTEP
-132 IDITLK
+132 IDIILK
-138 LPFADSLNNQLFQTI
+138 LPFADSLNNLTVQTI
-153 SLPAYNGT
+153 SLPAYSGT
-161 GLKPSST
+161 GLKPSAT
-168 NALNPLPL
+168 NALNPLL
-176 PGKFLLIKDKKI
+176 LSGKFLLIKDKKI

-214 AWKVINA
+214 AWKVIKA

-251 RPEVQ
+251 HPEVQ

-264 IPIQFSIPSIVISL
+264 IPIQFSIPSIIISL
-278 PDGKKES
+278 PNGKKES
-285 LIAFNNN
+285 LIAFNN

-310 ALSINSPNPIK
+310 IVSINSPNPIK

-346 GLGSINR
+346 EQGSINR
-353 NDQLKISAKVNIPL
+353 NDQLKISAIVNIPL

-423 LITGGPGIISNA
+423 LMTGGPGIISNA

-444 TEIFDFPVS
+444 AEIFDFPVS
-453 ESQMKALRA
+453 ENQMKALRA
-462 SNRFIISAFLSTLKN
+462 SNRFIISAFLSTLQN

>member
-12 FCNSCDIGKEINFS
+12 FCNSCDVGKEINFS
-26 DPTPELAFPLGHAVF
+26 DPSPELAFPLGYAVF

-52 PATFTTDA
+52 PATFTTDV
-60 NGFIHFSYAT
+60 NGFMHFSYST
-70 VLQEVSALQFTGEI
+70 VLQEVNALQFTGEI
-84 DALFPS
+84 DDLFPS
-90 LIPINKTDLFLPISL
+90 LIPINKNDLFLPISL
-105 PNGINPVSVQFGG
+105 PNGIDPVSVQFGG

-126 NSFNEP
+126 NSFTEP
-132 IDITLK
+132 IDIILK
-138 LPFADSLNNQLFQTI
+138 LPFADSLNYLTVQTI
-153 SLPAYNGT
+153 SLPAYSGT
-161 GLKPSST
+161 GLKPSAT
-168 NALNPLPL
+168 NALNPLL
-176 PGKFLLIKDKKI
+176 LSGKFLLIKDKKI

-214 AWKVINA
+214 AWKVIKA

-264 IPIQFSIPSIVISL
+264 IPIQFSIPSIIISL

-285 LIAFNNN
+285 LIAFNN

-310 ALSINSPNPIK
+310 IVSINSPNPIK

-346 GLGSINR
+346 EQGSINR
-353 NDQLKISAKVNIPL
+353 NDQLKISAIVNIPL

-423 LITGGPGIISNA
+423 LMTGGPGIISNA

-444 TEIFDFPVS
+444 AEIFDFPVS
-453 ESQMKALRA
+453 ENQMKALRA
-462 SNRFIISAFLSTLKN
+462 SNRFIISAFLSTLQN

>member
-1 MSNIRIILFFI
+1 MSNFRIILFFI
-12 FCNSCDIGKEINFS
+12 FCNSCDIGKDINFS
-26 DPTPELAFPLGHAVF
+26 DPSPALAFPLGNAVF
-41 EPASFLLNLKL
+41 EPASFLLNLSL

-60 NGFIHFSYAT
+60 NGFITFSYST
-70 VLQEVSALQFTGEI
+70 VLQEVNALQFTGEI

-90 LIPINKTDLFLPISL
+90 LIPINQNDLFLPISL
-105 PNGINPVSVQFGG
+105 PNGIDPVSVQFGG

-126 NSFNEP
+126 NSFPEP
-132 IDITLK
+132 LDLTLK
-138 LPFADSLNNQLFQTI
+138 LPFTDSLNNQLFQTI
-153 SLPAYNGT
+153 SLPAYSGT
-161 GLKPSST
+161 GLKPSAT
-168 NALNPLPL
+168 NALNPLL
-176 PGKFLLIKDKKI
+176 LSGKFLIIKDKKI
-188 SLSYEAKGKSGK
+188 SLSYEAKGRSGK
-200 LYTLS
+200 LFTLS

-214 AWKVINA
+214 TWKVIKA
-221 SFNQYELDF
+221 SFNQYKLDF

-292 QMFNLGIATSSN
+292 QIFNLGTSTSPH
-304 LVRRDS
+304 LIRRDS
-310 ALSINSPNPIK
+310 VVSITSPNPVK
-321 TIFNKKATALNFRL
+321 TIFEKKANALNFRL

-346 GLGSINR
+346 GLGMINR
-353 NDQLKISAKVNIPL
+353 NDKLSVSAKVNIPL
-367 AGQLRNY
+367 AGKLRNY

-384 GLLERVNRG
+384 GLLEKVKKG

-401 SIPMSIYGQCY
+401 SIPMYIYGQCY
-412 FMDDKGNKLDS
+412 FLDDKGNKLDS
-423 LITGGPGIISNA
+423 LMTGGPGIISNA

-444 TEIFDFPVS
+444 AEIFDFPVS

-462 SNRFIISAFLSTLKN
+462 SDRFIISTFLSTLKN
-477 EKEFIEIKKGQQLSM
+477 DKEFIEIKKGQQLSM
-492 KLSLQATY
+492 NLSLQATY

>member
-1 MSNIRIILFFI
+1 MSNFRIILFFI
-12 FCNSCDIGKEINFS
+12 FCNSCDIGKDINFS
-26 DPTPELAFPLGHAVF
+26 DPSPALAFPLGNAVF
-41 EPASFLLNLKL
+41 EPASFLLNLSL

-60 NGFIHFSYAT
+60 NGFITFSYST
-70 VLQEVSALQFTGEI
+70 VLQEVNALQFTGEI

-90 LIPINKTDLFLPISL
+90 LIPINQNDLFLPISL
-105 PNGINPVSVQFGG
+105 PNGIDPVSVQFGG

-126 NSFNEP
+126 NSFPEP
-132 IDITLK
+132 IDLTLK
-138 LPFADSLNNQLFQTI
+138 LPFTDSLNNQLFQTI
-153 SLPAYNGT
+153 TLPAYIGT
-161 GLKPSST
+161 GLKPSAT
-168 NALNPLPL
+168 NALNPLL
-176 PGKFLLIKDKKI
+176 LSGKFLIIKDKKI
-188 SLSYEAKGKSGK
+188 SLSYEAKGRSGK
-200 LYTLS
+200 LFTLS

-214 AWKVINA
+214 TWKVIKA

-230 GNIEKSLDFLK
+230 GTIEKSLDFLK
-241 PFYASDLNFD
+241 PFYASDLNFA

-264 IPIQFSIPSIVISL
+264 IPIQFSIPSIIISL

-292 QMFNLGIATSSN
+292 QIFNLGISTSSH
-304 LVRRDS
+304 LISRDS
-310 ALSINSPNPIK
+310 AVSITSPNPIK
-321 TIFNKKATALNFRL
+321 TIFEKKANALNFRL

-353 NDQLKISAKVNIPL
+353 NDKLSVSAKVKIPL
-367 AGQLRNY
+367 AGKLRNY

-384 GLLERVNRG
+384 GLLEKVKKG

-401 SIPMSIYGQCY
+401 SIPLSIYGQCY
-412 FMDDKGNKLDS
+412 FLDDKGTKLDS
-423 LITGGPGIISNA
+423 LMNGGPGIISNA

-444 TEIFDFPVS
+444 AEIFDFPVS

-462 SNRFIISAFLSTLKN
+462 SNRFVISAFLSTLKN
-477 EKEFIEIKKGQQLSM
+477 DKEFIEIKKGQQLSM

>member
-12 FCNSCDIGKEINFS
+12 FCNSCDVGKEINFS
-26 DPTPELAFPLGHAVF
+26 DPSPELAFPLGYAVF

-60 NGFIHFSYAT
+60 NGFITFSYST
-70 VLQEVSALQFTGEI
+70 VLQEVNALQFTGEI
-84 DALFPS
+84 DDLFPS
-90 LIPINKTDLFLPISL
+90 LIPINKNDLFLPISL
-105 PNGINPVSVQFGG
+105 PNGIDPVSVQFGG

-126 NSFNEP
+126 NSFTEP
-132 IDITLK
+132 IDIILK
-138 LPFADSLNNQLFQTI
+138 LPFADSLNNLTVQTI
-153 SLPAYNGT
+153 SLPAYSGT
-161 GLKPSST
+161 GLKPSAT
-168 NALNPLPL
+168 NALNPLL
-176 PGKFLLIKDKKI
+176 LSGKFLLIKDKKI

-214 AWKVINA
+214 AWKVIKA

-264 IPIQFSIPSIVISL
+264 IPIQFSIPSIIISL

-285 LIAFNNN
+285 LIAFNN

-310 ALSINSPNPIK
+310 IVSINAPNPIK

-346 GLGSINR
+346 EQGSINR

-423 LITGGPGIISNA
+423 LMTGGPGIISNA
-435 KTSSSLNPT
+435 KTSSSLNPMA
-444 TEIFDFPVS
+444 EIFDFPVS
-453 ESQMKALRA
+453 ENQMKALRA
-462 SNRFIISAFLSTLKN
+462 SNRFIINAFLSTLQN

>member
-12 FCNSCDIGKEINFS
+12 FCNSCDVGKEINFS
-26 DPTPELAFPLGHAVF
+26 DPSPELAFPLGYAVF

-60 NGFIHFSYAT
+60 NGFITFSYST
-70 VLQEVSALQFTGEI
+70 VLQEVNALQFTGEI
-84 DALFPS
+84 DDLFPS
-90 LIPINKTDLFLPISL
+90 LIPINKNDLFLPISL
-105 PNGINPVSVQFGG
+105 PNGIDPVSVQFGG

-126 NSFNEP
+126 NSFTEP
-132 IDITLK
+132 IDIILK
-138 LPFADSLNNQLFQTI
+138 LPFADSLNNLTVQTM
-153 SLPAYNGT
+153 SLPAYSGT
-161 GLKPSST
+161 GLKPSAT
-168 NALNPLPL
+168 NALNPLL
-176 PGKFLLIKDKKI
+176 LSGKFLLIKDKKI

-214 AWKVINA
+214 AWKVIKA

-264 IPIQFSIPSIVISL
+264 IPIQFSIPSIIISL

-285 LIAFNNN
+285 LIAFNN

-310 ALSINSPNPIK
+310 IVSINAPNPIK

-346 GLGSINR
+346 ELGSINR

-423 LITGGPGIISNA
+423 LMTGGPGIISNA

-444 TEIFDFPVS
+444 AEIFDFPVS

-462 SNRFIISAFLSTLKN
+462 SNRFIISAFLSTLQN